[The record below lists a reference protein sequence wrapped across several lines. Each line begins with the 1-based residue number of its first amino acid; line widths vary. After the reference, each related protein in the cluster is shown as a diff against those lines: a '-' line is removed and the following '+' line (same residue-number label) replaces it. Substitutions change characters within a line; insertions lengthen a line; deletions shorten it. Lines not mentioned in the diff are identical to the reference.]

1 MCCKSHAIEFSCQ
14 AFCLPT
20 EPSHLVSHVSAV
32 PCVSYSSEWGWGW
45 YKGYQKK
52 QYFFFSPSS
61 NDYGSLWGECH
72 TSAIYITVFQKQCCL
87 WLCNYLINTQYSLHF
102 NLFYF
107 ISKYGQA
114 AHVLSTYYIYIG
126 IGVYVC
132 LSVTRYFSTEMQTCC
147 MFELIDTVLPLYSIV
162 CPPESTE
169 MCFST
174 VQCASQYIIY
184 LGHKRY
190 QLGCTQ

>member
-32 PCVSYSSEWGWGW
+32 RCVSYSSEWGWGW

-132 LSVTRYFSTEMQTCC
+132 LSVTRYFSTEMPN
-147 MFELIDTVLPLYSIV
+147 VLYVWVNRHSVAIIQYSL
-162 CPPESTE
+162 STRE
-169 MCFST
+169 HWNVFFHCTMCFT
-174 VQCASQYIIY
+174 VYYISWS
-184 LGHKRY
+184 
-190 QLGCTQ
+190 